1 MATTT
6 SELTPGSV
14 FAILLSL
21 ALVGGATIYYIKK
34 REERRLA
41 PHEHREHHPHA
52 LPPPPQQRT
61 PATTPPPAT
70 YTPPSMLPH
79 APPPPPSPPPHDA
92 PHQYTQPSISADDA
106 SRALAQVAAMLRA
119 PWQHGVDDITVL
131 QTAIQN
137 PSLPSDQR
145 AMAQEVLSAAH
156 VHAHAHARHRQPQ
169 TRRPAPPPPPPP
181 QDVGHAQP
189 WQDFS
194 RGVAQMSDWVRDVM
208 QPPPHAQPP
217 APPVTYAPHV
227 MPSLEH
233 PPVAPPSAHDLSRPP
248 LPEPGTSWVEAAKAI
263 GLIKPGDPR
272 LSVQEAQ
279 HYINM
284 LTTGAIKLV
293 EDGVWGPKTFEALQA
308 FQLAHHLPM
317 TGTLDAETSAALLYA
332 GLAQH

>member
-21 ALVGGATIYYIKK
+21 ALVGGATIYYVKK
-34 REERRLA
+34 REERARM
-41 PHEHREHHPHA
+41 PHEHHRHAPPA
-52 LPPPPQQRT
+52 LPPQQ
-61 PATTPPPAT
+61 PSTTPPHVPHVLPQF
-70 YTPPSMLPH
+70 TPDH
-79 APPPPPSPPPHDA
+79 RPPPPHAA
-92 PHQYTQPSISADDA
+92 PHQYTQPSIGADDT

-119 PWQHGVDDITVL
+119 PWQRGVDDVTVL

-137 PSLPSDQR
+137 PSLPADQR

-156 VHAHAHARHRQPQ
+156 IEMRARAPRRQPPM
-169 TRRPAPPPPPPP
+169 RRPEYVPPPPPS
-181 QDVGHAQP
+181 QDMSRAQP

-194 RGVAQMSDWVRDVM
+194 RGVSQMSDWVRDVM
-208 QPPPHAQPP
+208 QPAPQAQ
-217 APPVTYAPHV
+217 PPVTYAPHV

-233 PPVAPPSAHDLSRPP
+233 PHETPSVHDLLRPP
-248 LPEPGTSWVEAAKAI
+248 MPEPGKSWVEAAKAI

-272 LSVQEAQ
+272 LSIPEAQ

-284 LTTGAIKLV
+284 LTTGTIKLV
-293 EDGVWGPKTFEALQA
+293 EDGVLGPKTIEALHA

>member
-21 ALVGGATIYYIKK
+21 ALVGGATIYYVKK
-34 REERRLA
+34 REERARE
-41 PHEHREHHPHA
+41 PHEHHRRHEPHA
-52 LPPPPQQRT
+52 LPPAQRT
-61 PATTPPPAT
+61 PAPPVT
-70 YTPPSMLPH
+70 YTPHAMPSLTPH
-79 APPPPPSPPPHDA
+79 APPPHDA
-92 PHQYTQPSISADDA
+92 PHQYTQPQISADDT

-119 PWQHGVDDITVL
+119 PWQRGVDDITVL

-156 VHAHAHARHRQPQ
+156 IEMRSRAPRRQPQ
-169 TRRPAPPPPPPP
+169 MRRHEYAAPVP
-181 QDVGHAQP
+181 QDMGHTQP

-194 RGVAQMSDWVRDVM
+194 RGVSQMSDWVRDVM
-208 QPPPHAQPP
+208 QPTSQPQPP
-217 APPVTYAPHV
+217 ATYAPHV

-233 PPVAPPSAHDLSRPP
+233 PHVTQPSAHDLSRPP
-248 LPEPGTSWVEAAKAI
+248 MPEPGKSWVEAAKAI

-272 LSVQEAQ
+272 LSVQESQ

-284 LTTGAIKLV
+284 LTTGTIKLV
-293 EDGVWGPKTFEALQA
+293 EDGILGDKTREAINA

-317 TGTLDAETSAALLYA
+317 TGQLDAETSAALLYA
-332 GLAQH
+332 GLAQHTS